1 MGPWSHVSPG
11 RAVSAGHGGGG
22 SSWRAPAPRSGSRGS
37 LGMEPPRSPAALA
50 QPCPSIGSGSAG
62 GAGSAPPAAPRR
74 EGAVGRGRQR
84 GGSGPGPR
92 GARGGGGLPGTS
104 VSEDSLAELSIGSL
118 GSEDLCKWKLEAM
131 SWEGWGL
138 KLSGSLSKFI
148 PPLKESMAGAPG
160 CLGEFAGVYS
170 TQKGTRSF
178 FFKEE
183 KKINKNQ
190 KQIHLLL
197 TVLF

>member
-1 MGPWSHVSPG
+1 MKVS
-11 RAVSAGHGGGG
+11 
-22 SSWRAPAPRSGSRGS
+22 SSWDGT
-37 LGMEPPRSPAALA
+37 MEPCVLPAGC
-50 QPCPSIGSGSAG
+50 Q
-62 GAGSAPPAAPRR
+62 RR
-74 EGAVGRGRQR
+74 ARRGRQLQEGPCPPLRFPGLGRDGGAAITGSSCSPLSLHRLRLR
-84 GGSGPGPR
+84 GGCRHSTPGRPAEGR
-92 GARGGGGLPGTS
+92 RGGEGEAARGERAGAAGARGGGGLPGTS

-160 CLGEFAGVYS
+160 CLREFAGVYS

-178 FFKEE
+178 FF
-183 KKINKNQ
+183 
-190 KQIHLLL
+190 
-197 TVLF
+197 